1 MIINLITIFIL
12 ILNGILIA
20 QFFNFNQPLAYT
32 YSIVA
37 RDELTGEMG
46 VAVQSHWFSVGSI
59 VSWAEAGIGAIATQ
73 SFVNV
78 SFGPEGLRMLKEGK
92 TAQEVLDELISQD
105 EGRDFRQLAIVDV
118 NGNVAA
124 YTGKSCIEYASH
136 RIGKNYSVQAN
147 MMLTDKVVDA
157 MAEAFEK
164 SSGPLAERLVEA
176 LKAGEREGGDIR
188 GRQSSALLVV
198 RGKSTGKIWE
208 DRLIDLRVEDHQEPI
223 EEIERLLKVFRA
235 YEYMNKGDMAMEK
248 GDDKKALEEYGNAEN
263 ILPENLEIKY
273 WVAVSLANIGKINQ
287 ALPKFQYV
295 FKRDKNWIELTKR
308 IVKNGL
314 LKVDENHLIRIL
326 GGN

>member
-92 TAQEVLDELISQD
+92 TAREVLDELISQD

-273 WVAVSLANIGKINQ
+273 WVAVSLANTGKINQ

-295 FKRDKNWIELTKR
+295 FQRDKNWIELTKR